1 MHLSASIRRIA
12 VFALL
17 LPSLA
22 GAAGKAPKAAAAEK
36 PATATAE
43 KPSAQDVLRRIDE
56 RLSFQSDYKGTVR
69 LRELRKDG
77 TEQLM
82 EVQVYRRDTS
92 RDLLIYVTKPRHLA
106 GGGYLR
112 IGRNLWEYEA
122 GTGQWQRT
130 TQRGNIINTV
140 ACEEDFD
147 RSRLAENYNARD
159 EGEEVV
165 NGTAFRKLHL
175 TVKKDASVT
184 FDQLRLWVDPGF
196 NIVKRIGYAPSGRV
210 LRTDVIRSYQPIKDP
225 VAGKMA
231 YPYKEVLE
239 VEEVAGSQYTVR
251 YDDVVL
257 APLSPNIFTKT
268 WLEGRVR

>member
-1 MHLSASIRRIA
+1 MHLPASIRRFA
-12 VFALL
+12 VFAVL

-22 GAAGKAPKAAAAEK
+22 GAAGNQAKPAAAEK
-36 PATATAE
+36 PPARE
-43 KPSAQDVLRRIDE
+43 VLRRIDE

-77 TEQLM
+77 TEQLT
-82 EVQVYRRDTS
+82 EVQVYRRDKS
-92 RDLLIYVTKPRHLA
+92 RDLLIYITKPRHLA

-112 IGRNLWEYEA
+112 IGRNLWEYES

-130 TQRGNIINTV
+130 TQRGNIVNTV
-140 ACEEDFD
+140 SCEEDFD
-147 RSRLAENYNARD
+147 RSRLVENYDAKD

-165 NGTAFRKLHL
+165 SGVSFRKLYL
-175 TVKKDASVT
+175 TAKQGVDVT
-184 FDQLRLWVDPGF
+184 FPQLRLWVDPDF
-196 NIVKRIGYAPSGRV
+196 NIVKRIGYAPSGRA
-210 LRTDVIRSYQPIKDP
+210 LRTDIIRSYQPIQDP
-225 VAGKMA
+225 VAGKKV

-251 YDDVVL
+251 YDDVEL

-268 WLEGRVR
+268 WLEGRIR

>member
-1 MHLSASIRRIA
+1 MHPLASTRRFVA
-12 VFALL
+12 VLAVL
-17 LPSLA
+17 LPPLLA
-22 GAAGKAPKAAAAEK
+22 GAADKAAK
-36 PATATAE
+36 PVAGGE
-43 KPSAQDVLRRIDE
+43 KPSAQELLRRIDE
-56 RLSFQSDYKGTVR
+56 RMSFKSDYKGTVR

-92 RDLLIYVTKPRHLA
+92 RDLLIYVTNPKHLA
-106 GGGYLR
+106 GSGYLR
-112 IGRNLWEYEA
+112 IGRNLWEYESS
-122 GTGQWQRT
+122 TGQWQRT

-147 RSRLAENYNARD
+147 RSRLAENYDVKD

-175 TVKKDASVT
+175 TMKSGVEVS

-196 NIVKRIGYAPSGRV
+196 NIVKRIGYASSGRV
-210 LRTDVIRSYQPIKDP
+210 LRTDIIRSYQPIKDP
-225 VAGKMA
+225 ADGKVA
-231 YPYKEVLE
+231 YPYKEV
-239 VEEVAGSQYTVR
+239 VESEETGGSQFTVR

-257 APLSPNIFTKT
+257 GRLSPNIFTKT